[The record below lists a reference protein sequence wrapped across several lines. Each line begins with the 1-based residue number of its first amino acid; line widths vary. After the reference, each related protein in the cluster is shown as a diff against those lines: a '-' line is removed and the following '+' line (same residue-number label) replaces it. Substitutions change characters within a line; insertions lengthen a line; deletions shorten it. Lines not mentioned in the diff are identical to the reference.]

1 MRSAFRT
8 IWHRSSPGLFITSC
22 VMTLV
27 VLFIFIYPLFSTVN
41 PLAQDV
47 ADAFAPIGAAGH
59 PLGTDNLGR
68 DTFARLVVGLRTEI
82 IVCASGTLL
91 AALVGTLI
99 GILAAYFRG
108 FADLLLMRVVDVVLA
123 FPNLVFAMLIVSLYG
138 ASDLTVVAVCAIA
151 FFPTFA
157 RLAYGE
163 VLSLRQSLYVE
174 SAELFGGT
182 RWQIISGPLL
192 RGVGPLVLA
201 QGFLTLAFAVGL
213 ESGLSFLGL
222 GITPPRPS
230 LGLMIATGQQYFMQS
245 PWQLLIPSIVL
256 VALLVSLG
264 YVADWVRDLLDP
276 RGVTRKRRP
285 ARKNAAA
292 RPNDIS
298 LGQGVNA

>member
-91 AALVGTLI
+91 AALIGTLI

>member
-1 MRSAFRT
+1 MRNAFRT
-8 IWHRSSPGLFITSC
+8 IWNRSSPGLFITTC
-22 VMTLV
+22 VMAV
-27 VLFIFIYPLFSTVN
+27 VMLFIFIYPLFSPID
-41 PLAQDV
+41 PLTQDIEN
-47 ADAFAPIGAAGH
+47 AFAPVGTPGH

-68 DTFARLVVGLRTEI
+68 DTFVRLVFGLRTEI
-82 IVCASGTLL
+82 IVCASGTIL
-91 AALVGTLI
+91 AALIGTFI

-108 FADLLLMRVVDVVLA
+108 LADLLLMRVVDVVLA

-138 ASDLTVVAVCAIA
+138 ASDLTVVAVVAIA

-157 RLAYGE
+157 RLTYGE
-163 VLSLRQSLYVE
+163 VLSLRQASYVE
-174 SAELFGGT
+174 SAELFGGS
-182 RWQIISGPLL
+182 RWQIIRGPLL

-256 VALLVSLG
+256 VALLVALG

-276 RGVTRKRRP
+276 RGVTRRRRP
-285 ARKNAAA
+285 SRAAA
-292 RPNDIS
+292 APSPSSTSI
-298 LGQGVNA
+298 GQGVNA

>member
-1 MRSAFRT
+1 MRNAFRT
-8 IWHRSSPGLFITSC
+8 VWNRSSPGLFITTC
-22 VMTLV
+22 VMLV
-27 VLFIFIYPLFSTVN
+27 VLLFIFVYPLFSVVN
-41 PLAQDV
+41 PLTQDV
-47 ADAFAPIGAAGH
+47 ANAFAPIGTPGH
-59 PLGTDNLGR
+59 ALGTDNLGR

-91 AALVGTLI
+91 AALIGTLI

-151 FFPTFA
+151 FFPSFA
-157 RLAYGE
+157 RLTYGE
-163 VLSLRQSLYVE
+163 VLSLRQALYVE

-182 RWQIISGPLL
+182 RWQIIRGPLL

-276 RGVTRKRRP
+276 RGVTRRRRP
-285 ARKNAAA
+285 ARTVVAQRRN
-292 RPNDIS
+292 S
-298 LGQGVNA
+298 LPSGQGVNA

>member
-1 MRSAFRT
+1 MKNAIRS
-8 IWHRSSPGLFITSC
+8 IWRRSSPGLFITTC
-22 VMTLV
+22 VVFLV
-27 VLFIFIYPLFSTVN
+27 LCFIFIYPLFSSIN

-47 ADAFAPIGAAGH
+47 PNAFAPIGTPGH
-59 PLGTDNLGR
+59 VLGTDNLGR
-68 DTFARLVVGLRTEI
+68 DTFVRLVVGLRTEI
-82 IVCASGTLL
+82 IVCASGTLI
-91 AALVGTLI
+91 AAIVGTLI

-151 FFPTFA
+151 FFPSFA
-157 RLAYGE
+157 RLTYGE

-174 SAELFGGT
+174 SAEIFGGT
-182 RWQIISGPLL
+182 RWQIVSGPLL

-245 PWQLLIPSIVL
+245 PGQLLIPSIML
-256 VALLVSLG
+256 VALLVALG

-276 RGVTRKRRP
+276 RGVTRRRRP
-285 ARKNAAA
+285 GRVAA
-292 RPNDIS
+292 PLGNGTQV
-298 LGQGVNA
+298 GQGANA

>member
-1 MRSAFRT
+1 MNNAFRT
-8 IWHRSSPGLFITSC
+8 IWRRSSPGLFLTTC
-22 VMTLV
+22 AMFLV
-27 VLFIFIYPLFSTVN
+27 LCFIFIYPMISSVN

-47 ADAFAPIGAAGH
+47 ANAFAPIGTPGH

-82 IVCASGTLL
+82 IVCASGTLI
-91 AALVGTLI
+91 AAIIGTLI

-108 FADLLLMRVVDVVLA
+108 LADLLLMRVVDVVLA

-138 ASDLTVVAVCAIA
+138 AGDLTVVAVCAIA
-151 FFPTFA
+151 FFPSFA
-157 RLAYGE
+157 RLTYGE

-174 SAELFGGT
+174 SAEIFGGT
-182 RWQIISGPLL
+182 KWQIISGPLL

-245 PWQLLIPSIVL
+245 PWQLLIPSIML
-256 VALLVSLG
+256 VALLVALG

-276 RGVTRKRRP
+276 RGVTRRRRP
-285 ARKNAAA
+285 GRSAAQ
-292 RPNDIS
+292 RRNGTQV
-298 LGQGVNA
+298 GQGVNA

>member
-1 MRSAFRT
+1 MKTAVRSLWR
-8 IWHRSSPGLFITSC
+8 RSSPGLFVTSC
-22 VMTLV
+22 VMLLV
-27 VLFIFIYPLFSTVN
+27 VLFIFVYPILSPVN

-47 ADAFAPIGAAGH
+47 ANAFAPVGSPGH

-91 AALVGTLI
+91 AALLGTLI

-108 FADLLLMRVVDVVLA
+108 LADLLLMRTVDIVLA

-138 ASDLTVVAVCAIA
+138 ASDLTVVAVCTIA
-151 FFPTFA
+151 FFPSFA
-157 RLAYGE
+157 RLTYGE
-163 VLSLRQSLYVE
+163 VLSLRQALYVE

-182 RWQIISGPLL
+182 RWQIIRGPLL

-276 RGVTRKRRP
+276 RGVTRRRRTGRSP
-285 ARKNAAA
+285 LGQGGTGT
-292 RPNDIS
+292 PV
-298 LGQGVNA
+298 GQGVNA